1 MKGII
6 KAFFMLILYH
16 SLLLSHKCKKNN
28 LSILFLDFSKQ
39 VKQRISENFLYIQ
52 NLEERVTYTFSVRA
66 QTIDY
71 GPPAMGN
78 VTTGPQQG
86 SPGRV
91 IDLQLAKTWSAVR
104 LSWSNGNS
112 GKGPIL
118 GYYIETRKKGK

>member
-1 MKGII
+1 M
-6 KAFFMLILYH
+6 
-16 SLLLSHKCKKNN
+16 
-28 LSILFLDFSKQ
+28 
-39 VKQRISENFLYIQ
+39 
-52 NLEERVTYTFSVRA
+52 TYTFSVRA

-118 GYYIETRKKGK
+118 GYYIETRKKGKYLYYYSLINIRKNTFKLLFHTFNFS